1 MSSVRIVTDSAADID
16 AETARELG
24 ISVVPM
30 TVTFGSEVYLH
41 TELSNDEFWSKT
53 AEGLHPGTSQPS
65 IGLFEQAYARLVQ
78 AGHDVLCLTVTGKH
92 SGTFSSAWAAAR
104 RFGDRIHVEDSLSLS
119 LGQGFQVLAA
129 ARAALE
135 GFDLAQ
141 VTQVVRRVQERSRLF
156 ILLDSIEHVQR
167 GGRASA
173 LMPALNRV
181 TQFLRIKPILGLSD
195 GRLSLH
201 GMARSYERGLSQI
214 KHEIAQ
220 VKPFEQLAVIHTRC
234 MDVAKDVANAL
245 AEKVAFPLPRI
256 VVAETGPV
264 LSVHGGPKVIGIAG
278 VQQED

>member
-1 MSSVRIVTDSAADID
+1 MGHVCIVTDSAADID
-16 AETARELG
+16 AETARELD

-30 TVTFGSEVYLH
+30 TVMFGSEVYLH
-41 TELSNDEFWSKT
+41 TDLSNDEFWSKT
-53 AEGLHPGTSQPS
+53 AAGPHPGTSQPS
-65 IGLFEQAYARLVQ
+65 VGLFEQAFARLIQ

-129 ARAALE
+129 ARAALR
-135 GFDLAQ
+135 GLDLAQ
-141 VTQVVRRVQERSRLF
+141 VTQVVKRVQERSRLF

-181 TQFLRIKPILGLSD
+181 TQFLNIKPILGLSD

-201 GMARSYERGLSQI
+201 GLARSYERGLSQI
-214 KHEIAQ
+214 KREIVEA
-220 VKPFEQLAVIHTRC
+220 KPFEQLAVVHTRC
-234 MDVAKDVANAL
+234 MDAAKDFAKSL
-245 AEKVAFPLPRI
+245 AEKVAFPLSRI
-256 VVAETGPV
+256 VVTETGPV
-264 LSVHGGPKVIGIAG
+264 LSVHGGPQVIGVAG
-278 VQQED
+278 VQEEI

>member
-1 MSSVRIVTDSAADID
+1 MAPVRVVTDSAADID
-16 AETARELG
+16 AETARELD

-30 TVTFGSEVYLH
+30 TVMFGSQAYLH
-41 TELSNDEFWSKT
+41 TELSNDEFWQKT
-53 AEGLHPGTSQPS
+53 AAGPHPGTSQPS
-65 IGLFEQAYARLVQ
+65 IGLFEQAFAGLVH

-129 ARAALE
+129 ARAALQ
-135 GFDLAQ
+135 GLDLAQ
-141 VTQVVRRVQERSRLF
+141 VTQLVKRVQERSRLF
-156 ILLDSIEHVQR
+156 ILLDSIEHIQR

-181 TQFLRIKPILGLSD
+181 TQFLNIKPILGLSD

-214 KHEIAQ
+214 KREISQ
-220 VKPFEQLAVIHTRC
+220 SKPFEQLAVIHTRC
-234 MDVAKDVANAL
+234 MDVAKDVAKSL
-245 AEKVAFPLPRI
+245 AEKVAFPLPHI
-256 VVAETGPV
+256 VVTETGPV

-278 VQQED
+278 VQQEA